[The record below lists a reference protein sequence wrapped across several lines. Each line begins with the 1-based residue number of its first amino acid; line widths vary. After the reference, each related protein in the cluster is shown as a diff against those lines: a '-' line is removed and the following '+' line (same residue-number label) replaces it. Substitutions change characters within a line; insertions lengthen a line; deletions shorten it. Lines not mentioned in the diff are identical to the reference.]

1 MIITNSFSDPEPS
14 WFAVESAIIN
24 CQQDDDWLLASVLPA
39 SLCLNLW
46 VDFSST
52 LQVGDRAPSFT
63 LRAANDSSEHTLL
76 QAMASGPAI
85 IEFLRGT
92 W

>member
-1 MIITNSFSDPEPS
+1 
-14 WFAVESAIIN
+14 
-24 CQQDDDWLLASVLPA
+24 
-39 SLCLNLW
+39 

-52 LQVGDRAPSFT
+52 LKAGDRAPAFT
-63 LRAANDSSEHTLL
+63 LRAANDSAEHTLSEVI
-76 QAMASGPAI
+76 ATGPAV

>member
-1 MIITNSFSDPEPS
+1 VIKLS
-14 WFAVESAIIN
+14 
-24 CQQDDDWLLASVLPA
+24 
-39 SLCLNLW
+39 

-52 LQVGDRAPSFT
+52 LRVGDRAPNFS
-63 LRAANDSSEHTLL
+63 LRAASDSAEYTLA
-76 QAMASGPAI
+76 QAIASGPAV

>member
-1 MIITNSFSDPEPS
+1 
-14 WFAVESAIIN
+14 
-24 CQQDDDWLLASVLPA
+24 VLDAGPVIKL
-39 SLCLNLW
+39 S

-52 LQVGDRAPSFT
+52 LQVGDRAPNFS
-63 LRAANDSSEHTLL
+63 LRAANDSAEHTLA
-76 QAMASGPAI
+76 QAVASGPAV